1 MPNISVFTCKYAGI
15 VKRMIKIQEKL
26 EISEKR
32 LELYLKAEQAILSGQ
47 SYEIGDRKL
56 TRANLKDVVDT
67 INSLKKEIAA
77 LETRLNGRARVRI
90 VMPSW

>member
-1 MPNISVFTCKYAGI
+1 
-15 VKRMIKIQEKL
+15 MIKIQEKL

>member
-1 MPNISVFTCKYAGI
+1 MKTE
-15 VKRMIKIQEKL
+15 IKEKL
-26 EISEKR
+26 KLANDR
-32 LELYLKAEQAILSGQ
+32 LLLYLQAEQAILSGQ

-77 LETRLNGRARVRI
+77 LEAKLNCRTRVRI
-90 VMPSW
+90 VRPSW

>member
-1 MPNISVFTCKYAGI
+1 MTKT
-15 VKRMIKIQEKL
+15 QEKL

>member
-1 MPNISVFTCKYAGI
+1 MK
-15 VKRMIKIQEKL
+15 KDIKIKL
-26 EISEKR
+26 DIAENR

-67 INSLKKEIAA
+67 INSLKKEIAD
-77 LETRLNGRARVRI
+77 LEAKINGRTRIKIVRLR
-90 VMPSW
+90 W